1 METSFSLSLF
11 PSFLPSKFSILHLFQ
26 RSKAHGCLHF
36 AALAL
41 LHSSRYVSR
50 IKRRGMKLTSLSR
63 DEKERGRLLNGIY
76 SKFGRERS
84 RSMEWHAMAA
94 SGILFFS
101 PRGIP
106 RNEKRGEER
115 RGEEGRGGFSRRHL
129 RGAVSFPRVSHMLTS
144 LGFSGL
150 PRGEIRATVH

>member
-1 METSFSLSLF
+1 METSFSLSLCF
-11 PSFLPSKFSILHLFQ
+11 LPSFLPSKFSILHLFQ
-26 RSKAHGCLHF
+26 RSKAYSCLHF

-106 RNEKRGEER
+106 RNEKRGEE
-115 RGEEGRGGFSRRHL
+115 GRGGFSRRHL

>member
-1 METSFSLSLF
+1 METSFSLSLCF
-11 PSFLPSKFSILHLFQ
+11 LPSFLPSKFSILHLFQ

-115 RGEEGRGGFSRRHL
+115 RGGGDLADAIYAARFL
-129 RGAVSFPRVSHMLTS
+129 FPGSHTC
-144 LGFSGL
+144 
-150 PRGEIRATVH
+150 

>member
-1 METSFSLSLF
+1 
-11 PSFLPSKFSILHLFQ
+11 
-26 RSKAHGCLHF
+26 
-36 AALAL
+36 
-41 LHSSRYVSR
+41 
-50 IKRRGMKLTSLSR
+50 MKLTSLSR

-106 RNEKRGEER
+106 RNEKRGGDLADAIYAAR
-115 RGEEGRGGFSRRHL
+115 FL
-129 RGAVSFPRVSHMLTS
+129 FPGSHTC
-144 LGFSGL
+144 
-150 PRGEIRATVH
+150 